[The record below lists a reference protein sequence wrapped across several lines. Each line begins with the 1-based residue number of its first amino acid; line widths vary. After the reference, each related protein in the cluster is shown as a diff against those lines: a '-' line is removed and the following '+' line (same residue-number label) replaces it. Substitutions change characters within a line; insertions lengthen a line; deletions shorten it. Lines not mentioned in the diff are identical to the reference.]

1 MSVSVSRESE
11 GELQVPLKCI
21 LFIIDIHSEV
31 VRGEA
36 NLDDHLKQIVI
47 IFSLR
52 IALVYM
58 KGKTTLKTKY
68 CFFLVCHCAVKEI

>member
-36 NLDDHLKQIVI
+36 NL
-47 IFSLR
+47 
-52 IALVYM
+52 YM